1 MNNIIRKTI
10 SVLIAIVLAVSCF
23 SINAFAEEKSV
34 DIRQVNVNLPS
45 VSVEVE
51 GNYSKED
58 VESLKLDGESLTVSD
73 VYKGTDADSNL
84 VYMLIDI
91 STSMSQSAL
100 NAVKPSLIDFANSL
114 GKKDKLV
121 LMTFGTEVKTL
132 LSGGESSKE
141 ISNTINSLKCNS
153 QGTTFYK
160 ALTKALDDSIEQN
173 NYVRKYAIVVSDGAD
188 YDKGNSS
195 QQEVVNSLES
205 NRLPI
210 YGLCVSTSSS
220 ENMNGFGYIC
230 RESGG
235 ELEKLSSSNAKSN
248 FNSLKKIIDNVTVIK
263 AKSKKKKSSE
273 NKELTVK
280 LNGVKNTAKETVV
293 VNAKNDDEKPTV
305 EDITFDKDTNSFKLY
320 FSENV
325 DNADDSS
332 SYVIKKG
339 SKELSIVSVI
349 YDSDDKTSTINMDK
363 KVYSGTYTF
372 EMKNITDATDNQNE
386 LDKSSY
392 EWEIKANPIILK
404 ILTIVAIILIPVLF
418 LVALYLILLNLK
430 KRKKVDKIKDI
441 FITQV
446 EEKEYEHI
454 HIDSPKGMALKL
466 YIDAGNG
473 RYHNVDFNLVN
484 SMIIGRSDMCDLTID
499 DKNMS
504 RQHFVIEQVDNG
516 LAVTDLN
523 TTNGTFVNGIQ
534 IHSRTFV
541 PTGAKVMAGNSLI
554 TINY

>member
-1 MNNIIRKTI
+1 
-10 SVLIAIVLAVSCF
+10 
-23 SINAFAEEKSV
+23 
-34 DIRQVNVNLPS
+34 
-45 VSVEVE
+45 
-51 GNYSKED
+51 
-58 VESLKLDGESLTVSD
+58 
-73 VYKGTDADSNL
+73 
-84 VYMLIDI
+84 MLIDI